1 MCGGQRASQATLV
14 VKNPPASARNNS
26 DVDSIPESERSLEEG
41 MATLSSILARRIP
54 TDRGAWWVTV
64 HGDAKRHDC
73 AVPVA
78 SSLRLS
84 LATVRPRG
92 DQREKGSGIRL
103 FIPRLPPCQVLVSQL
118 CPSGTLSTPSLWFW

>member
-41 MATLSSILARRIP
+41 MATLSSIRARRIP

-118 CPSGTLSTPSLWFW
+118 CPSGTLSTSSLWFW